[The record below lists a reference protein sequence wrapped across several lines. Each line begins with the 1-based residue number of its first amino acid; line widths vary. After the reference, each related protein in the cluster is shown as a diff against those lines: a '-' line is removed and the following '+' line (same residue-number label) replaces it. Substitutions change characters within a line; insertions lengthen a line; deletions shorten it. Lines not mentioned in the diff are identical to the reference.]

1 MEERVVSPGFW
12 TRVYAKVRE
21 VPPGSVVTYGQVA
34 AALGTVRAARQVGF
48 ALAGLRVRPDDADV
62 PWHRVINAKGMISH
76 RGDVDRPSE
85 QQLRLEAEGVE
96 FTDQGRVD
104 LRRFRYVFTV
114 D

>member
-1 MEERVVSPGFW
+1 MEERVVRPGFW
-12 TRVYAKVRE
+12 NRVYEKVRE
-21 VPPGSVVTYGQVA
+21 VPSGTVVTYGQVA

-48 ALAGLRVRPDDADV
+48 ALAGLRVRPDDDDV

-85 QQLRLEAEGVE
+85 QQLRLEAEGVV
-96 FTDQGRVD
+96 FSAKGRVD
-104 LRRFRYVFTV
+104 LKRFRYAFTV